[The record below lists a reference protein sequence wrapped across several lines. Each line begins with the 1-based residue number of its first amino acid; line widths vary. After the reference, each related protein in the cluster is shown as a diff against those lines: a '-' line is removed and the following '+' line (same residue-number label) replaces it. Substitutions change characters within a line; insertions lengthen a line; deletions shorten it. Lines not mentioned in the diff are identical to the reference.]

1 MALSVAV
8 LGTGL
13 MGRGMVR
20 SLLRAGHS
28 VRVWNRT
35 RAKAEEAAGDPKL
48 VAASPA
54 HAVRGVD
61 FALTM
66 LADPAA
72 LNAVFEGAD
81 GLLDGLQSKTVVI
94 DSSTVSPPVILR
106 LAEKVKAKGASMLD
120 APVFGSKNEAEN
132 GQLGFMVGG
141 DPAVFE
147 RAKPLLVGVL
157 GKAATLMGP
166 QGAGSAAKLVWNL
179 VVSIQLEG
187 VLEGLAL
194 AAKAGLD
201 PGLVYDVLMTGRAKC
216 GIAEMKLPNVLK
228 GDFQPFFALK
238 LMDKDL
244 RLALET
250 AEALKVPMPAL
261 AAAKQV
267 FTACMAQGQAE
278 EDFSTI
284 VKHHERLAGVEVR
297 RKA

>member
-1 MALSVAV
+1 MKVSL

-13 MGRGMVR
+13 MGRGMAR
-20 SLLRAGHS
+20 SLLRAGHD

-35 RAKAEEAAGDPKL
+35 RAKAEEAVGDPTR
-48 VAASPA
+48 VAATA
-54 HAVRGVD
+54 AEAARGADVV
-61 FALTM
+61 LSM

-72 LNAVFEGAD
+72 LLAVFDGPDGALA
-81 GLLDGLQSKTVVI
+81 GLRPGTVVI
-94 DSSTVSPPVILR
+94 DSSTVNPPTIHR
-106 LAEKVKAKGASMLD
+106 LAALVGAKGAHLLD

-141 DPAVFE
+141 DAAVFE
-147 RAKPLLVGVL
+147 RMKPVFGCL

-179 VVSIQLEG
+179 TVSVQLEAI
-187 VLEGLAL
+187 LEGLAL

-201 PGLVYDVLMTGRAKC
+201 PGLMYDVLMTGRAKS
-216 GIAEMKLPNVLK
+216 GIAEMKCPPLLK
-228 GDFQPFFALK
+228 GDFTPFFALK

-250 AEALKVPMPAL
+250 ADALKVPMPAL
-261 AAAKQV
+261 AAVKQV
-267 FTACMAQGQAE
+267 FTACMGAGQSE

-284 VKHHERLAGVEVR
+284 VKHHERVAGVQVR
-297 RKA
+297 RKG

>member
-1 MALSVAV
+1 
-8 LGTGL
+8 

-35 RAKAEEAAGDPKL
+35 RAKAEEAAGDPRL

-54 HAVRGVD
+54 MAVRGAD

-72 LNAVFEGAD
+72 LEAVYEGPD
-81 GLLDGLQSKTVVI
+81 GLLAGLEAKTIVI
-94 DSSTVSPPVILR
+94 DSSTVSPPVILK
-106 LAEKVKAKGASMLD
+106 LAAKVKANGASMLD

-141 DPAVFE
+141 EPAVFE
-147 RAKPLLVGVL
+147 KAKAVLVGVL

-179 VVSIQLEG
+179 VVSVQLEG

-201 PGLVYDVLMTGRAKC
+201 PGLMYDVLMTGRAKC

-228 GDFQPFFALK
+228 NDFTPFFALK

-267 FTACMAQGQAE
+267 FTACMAQGQAD